1 MFVYFSQNKTESIV
15 QNNEK
20 KFRNKFFAFNA

>member
-1 MFVYFSQNKTESIV
+1 MSVYFSQNRTGSIV
-15 QNNEK
+15 QNHEK